1 MLFSFSQKRNWIKF
15 MLCLPEAVM
24 KRKPIITAII
34 LSIMGCRDEEVL
46 HYKDLNQNMMDIR
59 IYQENLGDHIK
70 AKNMEDAD
78 WLLKGMDSI
87 MLILNDRFK
96 EHRKL
101 DAPFSYYYEKEMQ
114 EPIMNLREALQK
126 KDREKALQHYRILV
140 DNCNDCHK
148 DLEINKEV
156 NY

>member
-1 MLFSFSQKRNWIKF
+1 
-15 MLCLPEAVM
+15 M
-24 KRKPIITAII
+24 KRKLFIVSCI
-34 LSIMGCRDEEVL
+34 LLMIGCRDEEVL
-46 HYKDLNQNMMDIR
+46 HFKDLNQNMMDIR

-70 AKNMEDAD
+70 YQKLEDAD
-78 WLLKGMDSI
+78 WLLNGMDSI

-101 DAPFSYYYEKEMQ
+101 EAPFSYYYEKEMQ

-148 DLEINKEV
+148 DLDINKEV
-156 NY
+156 NF